1 MLINSKQTVTGKVGM
16 PRKLYRKPQLEY
28 LGDLRSITLGSSP
41 MGTPDS
47 NFVGAWNNN
56 APVRMPPGFP
66 LPDGSPRKPGESTQP

>member
-1 MLINSKQTVTGKVGM
+1 MPTNNKRTMTGKVGM

-28 LGDLRSITLGSSP
+28 LGDLRSMTLGSSP

-47 NFVGAWNNN
+47 DFGTWNNN

-66 LPDGSPRKPGESTQP
+66 LPDGSPRKPSDPPPP

>member
-28 LGDLRSITLGSSP
+28 LGDLRSITLGSST

-47 NFVGAWNNN
+47 GFGSWNNN

-66 LPDGSPRKPGESTQP
+66 LPDGSPRKPGDPPLP